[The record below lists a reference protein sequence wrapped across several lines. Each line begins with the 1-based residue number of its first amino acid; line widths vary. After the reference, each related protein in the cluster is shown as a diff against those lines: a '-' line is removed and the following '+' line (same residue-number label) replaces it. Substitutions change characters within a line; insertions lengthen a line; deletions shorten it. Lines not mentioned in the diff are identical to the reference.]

1 MAEAPAEA
9 PAPAEFKSDESDGE
23 ESKADAP
30 ARHGADVARSDG
42 SPRRSAPPSVEV
54 GPLLN
59 TLSMEAT
66 AHLLAGYFHVDGDV
80 VQQGFRNVD
89 GATLAFYTDDELE
102 KAGIANAPLRR
113 RIVQELARFSTLGV
127 PPAAQRSSRDA
138 VTSPTQPGHF
148 FPNELTPT
156 SQRVAPLPA
165 EAVEVYPAITASRP
179 QRGRF
184 ASPHRSQSGFDA
196 EAERRARQRRILSHN
211 SGAQSTSALDTRV
224 APDGDDR
231 PSSADRGPGFL
242 RRRSRELT
250 NFFKGF
256 RKSHEDGLPSRRDGR
271 LAGELKRY
279 AVSLPAGITS
289 VEPIPTARSVDEAD
303 NDEVRWRADVLFGK
317 QQSQER
323 VTIRIP
329 PNYPF
334 AGPVCALRDRE
345 VRFVM
350 GQGGVQDAFDI
361 VCVWTPAM
369 SVCDAITETL
379 DAVRQAE
386 YTESVSMFSEEE
398 TLSRCTSA
406 PSPES
411 DADDRRRA
419 PAPGAAEA
427 KA

>member
-23 ESKADAP
+23 DSKADAP
-30 ARHGADVARSDG
+30 ARHGAHVARSDG

-54 GPLLN
+54 GSLLN
-59 TLSMEAT
+59 TLSIEAT
-66 AHLLAGYFHVDGDV
+66 AHLLAGYFHVDNEV
-80 VQQGFRNVD
+80 VQTGFRNID

-165 EAVEVYPAITASRP
+165 EAVAVYPAITASRP

-184 ASPHRSQSGFDA
+184 AGPHRSQSGFDA

-211 SGAQSTSALDTRV
+211 SGARSTSALDTGA
-224 APDGDDR
+224 APGGDDR

-256 RKSHEDGLPSRRDGR
+256 RRSHEDALPSRRDGR

-279 AVSLPAGITS
+279 TVSLPAGITS
-289 VEPIPTARSVDEAD
+289 VEPLPVDEAND
-303 NDEVRWRADVLFGK
+303 DEVWWRADVLFGK

-345 VRFVM
+345 VRFVL

-411 DADDRRRA
+411 ESDDRRR